1 MEKGISRTPT
11 PPSPRR
17 ARSCLVGT
25 TTTGRLLRANP
36 PSTAPRLPLPLPRRR
51 VPRSS
56 SVPSPVRASSGT
68 RYAPTPPSPRALL
81 PRGRG
86 HEHEHDWA
94 SAVWSGASGQ
104 TPLHR
109 PAPPSPSPAAT
120 CAQVFF
126 GSFAS
131 ASIIRYAVRAH
142 PFVFPSLL
150 CDTEHPNSRAFYGL
164 LHIYHHKVSLTRLSL
179 L

>member
-1 MEKGISRTPT
+1 
-11 PPSPRR
+11 
-17 ARSCLVGT
+17 VGT

-131 ASIIRYAVRAH
+131 ASIITSSGTRYA
-142 PFVFPSLL
+142 P
-150 CDTEHPNSRAFYGL
+150 
-164 LHIYHHKVSLTRLSL
+164 TRLFFLPCCAIPSTQIPKRCTGIWSGYNGMHVL
-179 L
+179 CLCLTAY